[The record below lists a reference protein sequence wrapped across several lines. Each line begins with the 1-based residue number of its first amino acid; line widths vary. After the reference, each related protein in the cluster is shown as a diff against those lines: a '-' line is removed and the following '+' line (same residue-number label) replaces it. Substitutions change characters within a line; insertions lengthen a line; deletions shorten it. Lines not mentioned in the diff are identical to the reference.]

1 MDAGEESRKAR
12 EERAE
17 GFRRC
22 AATITALGD
31 ENRQRIVCAML
42 LNERPGMRI
51 EEITSHTELSRPAV
65 SHHVKVLKDAGIV
78 TVSRKGTM
86 NFYYLDPH
94 NDSWQVLADLSRRIL
109 AYSREFPGCK
119 EEQT

>member
-1 MDAGEESRKAR
+1 MDAGEENRKAR
-12 EERAE
+12 AEIAE
-17 GFRRC
+17 GFRKC

-94 NDSWQVLADLSRRIL
+94 NDSWQVLADLSSRIL